1 MTDKETKAIVGS
13 KANLKKYQ
21 KEEIVIPSPSGFLM
35 YNLEKKPC
43 KNLDSKDMCKIHTKS
58 ERPLVCRDYPIF
70 LVKDYFILAPGCE
83 AVDKG
88 MLEEHA
94 IKLEKSGLRRV

>member
-13 KANLKKYQ
+13 KARLKEYEK
-21 KEEIVIPSPSGFLM
+21 KEIVKPSPNGFLM
-35 YNLEKKPC
+35 YDLEKQPC
-43 KNLDSKDMCKIHTKS
+43 KNLDSKDMCKIHTKT

-83 AVDKG
+83 AVDNG
-88 MLEEHA
+88 LLENA
-94 IKLEKSGLRRV
+94 ALELVKNGLRRV